1 MMDEPEDGAARVDRA
16 HNRSIL
22 AVNSLASRR
31 CTFRALT
38 LSKAAPAVGFLLAIL
53 VACGGLP
60 RPDRIVEPDAV
71 GLIISVD
78 RSDPA
83 REVIE
88 LEGGEA
94 VEIDIDDALE
104 LSGPGIDSGRV
115 LLYGDDGRPWYA
127 TASTA
132 ETVGPPDCYMLHSD
146 AAFDEPQSVLVL
158 FAQWRGTAIE
168 LGKRDDFSVPP
179 GRIRSD
185 GRYEGG
191 EVPTGTVCID
201 SSGLVF
207 GLP

>member
-1 MMDEPEDGAARVDRA
+1 MDRA
-16 HNRSIL
+16 YY
-22 AVNSLASRR
+22 SLDVDGMGGGACRRISRVPVAFS
-31 CTFRALT
+31 TVRATT
-38 LSKAAPAVGFLLAIL
+38 LGMLLVVLVG
-53 VACGGLP
+53 CGGLP
-60 RPDRIVEPDAV
+60 RPDRVVEPGAA

-78 RSDPA
+78 RSDPS
-83 REVIE
+83 REAVE

-132 ETVGPPDCYMLHSD
+132 ETVGPPNCFMLHSD
-146 AAFDEPQSVLVL
+146 AAFDEPQSVLVV
-158 FAQWRGTAIE
+158 FAQWRDTAIE
-168 LGKRDDFSVPP
+168 LTKRDDFSVPP
-179 GRIRSD
+179 GTIRSD

>member
-22 AVNSLASRR
+22 AVS
-31 CTFRALT
+31 T
-38 LSKAAPAVGFLLAIL
+38 LSKAVPATGFILAIL
-53 VACGGLP
+53 VACGVLP
-60 RPDRIVEPDAV
+60 RPDRVVEPDAV
-71 GLIISVD
+71 GLILSVD
-78 RSDPA
+78 RSDPS
-83 REVIE
+83 REVVE

-115 LLYGDDGRPWYA
+115 LLYGDDGGPWYA

-132 ETVGPPDCYMLHSD
+132 ETVGPPDCYMLHGD
-146 AAFDEPQSVLVL
+146 AAFDEPQSALVV
-158 FAQWRGTAIE
+158 FAQWRDTAIE
-168 LGKRDDFSVPP
+168 LTKRDDFSVPP
-179 GRIRSD
+179 GTIRSD

-191 EVPTGTVCID
+191 EAPTGTVCID